1 MAFRIARQLG
11 KGAQTLHNW
20 SERAASRPKI
30 LAVGFGLFCTVV
42 TWTPTVL
49 APLTGLDP
57 SWNFGLAYSEVH
69 HLAWGPGLDFT
80 YGPLGFL
87 TVRTLY
93 FGSQAALAF
102 AYLFFVQL
110 ALFTLLFRFT
120 RKELPLWIAAL
131 VSYIIGA
138 TAIFLIDPGDLIM
151 APTFLVGIMA
161 IRQQDE
167 KSRRFLLAALSAIA
181 AAGLFIKFTDGA
193 LAQESWSSS
202 SPSDG
207 EDAGLRCRDLGP
219 DLPLGPGCRVARA
232 PAIGLETFPPTSDT
246 APPSLAATQARRA
259 GGVPAL
265 SGGRGPHSFSWP
277 FWHFSVLRSAGRS

>member
-1 MAFRIARQLG
+1 MRRCVAPPSRSKRRYAREGKWHNRTDEAGRRTDLRRLRRALGVAFRIARQLG

-102 AYLFFVQL
+102 AHRLRAQL

-120 RKELPLWIAAL
+120 RTELPL
-131 VSYIIGA
+131 G
-138 TAIFLIDPGDLIM
+138 
-151 APTFLVGIMA
+151 
-161 IRQQDE
+161 
-167 KSRRFLLAALSAIA
+167 SRRWSVTSAV
-181 AAGLFIKFTDGA
+181 
-193 LAQESWSSS
+193 
-202 SPSDG
+202 P
-207 EDAGLRCRDLGP
+207 
-219 DLPLGPGCRVARA
+219 
-232 PAIGLETFPPTSDT
+232 
-246 APPSLAATQARRA
+246 RR
-259 GGVPAL
+259 
-265 SGGRGPHSFSWP
+265 SFS
-277 FWHFSVLRSAGRS
+277 SILVT